1 MRVQLTRRQS
11 NANESTADAMTVRIG
26 TNPIAWSNDDLP
38 ELGGET
44 PLELCL
50 SEARQAG
57 YEGIE
62 LGNKFPRTPDRLAPV
77 LAKHGLALIS
87 GWYGATLL
95 ERDATME
102 IDAMADHLHLLEAFD
117 CSVMVFAE
125 TSNAVH
131 GDRHCPISRRP
142 ALDDGEWDDFGS
154 RLTAVGDHLRRHGMA
169 LAYHHHMGTVVE
181 TAEDIHRLMTVTED
195 SVGLLLDTGHA
206 VLAGADPI
214 RLVKAFGN
222 RIVHVH
228 CKDVR
233 ADVARRV
240 RADDMS
246 FLDAVIEGVFTVPGD
261 GAVPFEPILAALAV
275 ADYAGWLVVEAE
287 QDPAMADP
295 LSSARLGYANLSR
308 LAASADLGLNA
319 NRQCQSKSV

>member
-1 MRVQLTRRQS
+1 
-11 NANESTADAMTVRIG
+11 MTVRIG

-38 ELGGET
+38 ELGGDT
-44 PLELCL
+44 PLDVCL

-62 LGNKFPRTPDRLAPV
+62 LGNKFPRTPDRLAPI
-77 LAKHGLALIS
+77 LAEHSLSLIS
-87 GWYGATLL
+87 GWYGAALL
-95 ERDATME
+95 ERDATAE
-102 IDAMADHLHLLEAFD
+102 IDAMADHLSLLEAFD

-131 GDRHCPISRRP
+131 GDRRCPLSQRP
-142 ALDDGEWDDFGS
+142 TLDDGEWDEFGR
-154 RLTAVGDHLRRHGMA
+154 RLTAVGDYLRSHGMA
-169 LAYHHHMGTVVE
+169 LAYHHHMGTMVE
-181 TAEDIHRLMTVTED
+181 TAEDIHRLMAVTGD
-195 SVGLLLDTGHA
+195 RVGLLLDTGHA

-214 RLVKAFGN
+214 RLVKTFAN

-240 RADDMS
+240 RADDKS

-275 ADYAGWLVVEAE
+275 SEYVGWLVVEAE
-287 QDPAMADP
+287 QDPATADP
-295 LSSARLGYANLSR
+295 LTYARLGYANLSR
-308 LAASADLGLNA
+308 MAAAAGF
-319 NRQCQSKSV
+319 V